1 MDDLLKG
8 AKDLLRLA
16 ELSEADAQ
24 AELFDA
30 GDDGT
35 TTLKV
40 DAWTILA
47 RRIQDRAK
55 REREDQYKRG
65 IKTRSHQVEE
75 AAKSIFEKYGVQS
88 DDVLSG
94 LSDLATK
101 IDLQAKEKPSLA
113 DLNDDEVVRLPQF
126 QRRLNAELAAARA
139 EREALQKQHA
149 DYQLA
154 IEQEKKDSIALG
166 LTEQALVK
174 AQAAFGANRSA
185 QLKHFFKGLE
195 KEYFHISEDG
205 KTIDL
210 LDKDGIAIRGSNR
223 EMLTFD
229 EYILNKWRDLGY
241 ATNDAPPA
249 SPAPGKS
256 GSPGNFTTSAA
267 VQEAI
272 KTTKDPILKAE
283 LLKQLATLTRAGK

>member
-113 DLNDDEVVRLPQF
+113 DLNDEEVVRLPQF

-149 DYQLA
+149 DYMA
-154 IEQEKKDSIALG
+154 AVEQQKTDSYVFG
-166 LTEQALVK
+166 FVEQALSK
-174 AQAAFGANRSA
+174 AQAVFGANRSA
-185 QLKHFFKGLE
+185 QLRHFFNGLE
-195 KEYFHISEDG
+195 KEFFHVSEDG
-205 KTIDL
+205 TIDL
-210 LDKDGIAIRGSNR
+210 LDKDGIAILGSNK

-229 EYILNKWRDLGY
+229 EYILTKWKELGY

-272 KTTKDPILKAE
+272 KTTKDPIQKAD
-283 LLKQLATLTRAGK
+283 LLKKLAELTRAGK

>member
-113 DLNDDEVVRLPQF
+113 DLNDEEVVRLPQF

-210 LDKDGIAIRGSNR
+210 LDKDGIAIRGSNK

-229 EYILNKWRDLGY
+229 EYILNKWKDLGY

>member
-113 DLNDDEVVRLPQF
+113 DLNDEEVVRLPQF

-210 LDKDGIAIRGSNR
+210 LDKDRIAIRGSNK

-229 EYILNKWRDLGY
+229 EYILIKWKDLGY

>member
-113 DLNDDEVVRLPQF
+113 DLNDEEVVRLPQF

-249 SPAPGKS
+249 SPPPGKS

-272 KTTKDPILKAE
+272 KTTKDPIQKAD
-283 LLKQLATLTRAGK
+283 LLKKLAELTRAGK

>member
-113 DLNDDEVVRLPQF
+113 DLNDEEVVRLPQF

-174 AQAAFGANRSA
+174 AQAVFGANRSA

-210 LDKDGIAIRGSNR
+210 LDKDGIAIRGSNK

-229 EYILNKWRDLGY
+229 EYILTKWRDLGY

-272 KTTKDPILKAE
+272 KTTKDPIQKAD
-283 LLKQLATLTRAGK
+283 LLKKLAELTRAGK

>member
-24 AELFDA
+24 AELFEPA
-30 GDDGT
+30 GDEGT
-35 TTLKV
+35 PTLRV

-65 IKTRSHQVEE
+65 IKTRSREVEE
-75 AAKSIFEKYGVQS
+75 AAKGLFEKFGVQS
-88 DDVLSG
+88 EDVLSG
-94 LSDLATK
+94 LNDLATK
-101 IDLQAKEKPSLA
+101 IELQAKEKPSLA
-113 DLNDDEVVRLPQF
+113 DLNDDEVVKLPAF
-126 QRRLNAELAAARA
+126 QKKLNAELAAARA
-139 EREALQKQHA
+139 EREALQRQHQEYMA
-149 DYQLA
+149 A
-154 IEQEKKDSIALG
+154 VEQQKKDSYVFG
-166 LTEQALVK
+166 LVEQALAK
-174 AQAAFGANRSA
+174 ANAAFGANRSA
-185 QLKHFFKGLE
+185 QLRHFFNGLD
-195 KEYFHISEDG
+195 KEYFHINEDG
-205 KTIDL
+205 TIDL
-210 LDKDGIAIRGSNR
+210 LDKDGIAIRGANK

-229 EYILNKWRDLGY
+229 EYVVGKWKDLGY

-272 KTTKDPILKAE
+272 KTTKDPIQKAE
-283 LLKQLATLTRAGK
+283 LLKKLAELTRAGK

>member
-113 DLNDDEVVRLPQF
+113 DLNDEEVVRLPQF

-210 LDKDGIAIRGSNR
+210 LDKDGIAIRGSNK

-229 EYILNKWRDLGY
+229 EYILTKWKELGY